1 MLNRG
6 TNPEKI
12 KAEDGDLNSMTAPDA
27 PKDTTLPQPGKTP
40 VESHNE
46 IQQLLRAEI
55 DALRETLDS
64 RFAEIAALTGR
75 LETIAAEARQD
86 ADQEI
91 AALKRRHEV
100 EMVLVHVRTAS
111 WQRGP
116 AEGVPSFTRQIELMA
131 DSELFDATWY
141 LTTYPD
147 VTESGMSPKEHYVRA
162 GAFEGRNPGP
172 DFDTMAYYTANPDI
186 ARGGWPALVHY
197 VAYGKADG
205 RPLA

>member
-1 MLNRG
+1 
-6 TNPEKI
+6 
-12 KAEDGDLNSMTAPDA
+12 MTAPDA
-27 PKDTTLPQPGKTP
+27 PKDTTLPQPGKTRA
-40 VESHNE
+40 ESHDE

-55 DALRETLDS
+55 DALRETLES
-64 RFAEIAALTGR
+64 RFAEIASLTAR
-75 LETIAAEARQD
+75 LETIAAEAREGGD
-86 ADQEI
+86 REI

-100 EMVLVHVRTAS
+100 EMVLVQARMAS
-111 WQRGP
+111 WDRGP
-116 AEGVPSFTRQIELMA
+116 GEGVPSFARQIEMLG

-147 VTESGMSPKEHYVRA
+147 VGESGLSPKEHYVRS
-162 GAFEGRNPGP
+162 GAFEGRDPGP

-186 ARGGWPALVHY
+186 ARAGWPALVHY